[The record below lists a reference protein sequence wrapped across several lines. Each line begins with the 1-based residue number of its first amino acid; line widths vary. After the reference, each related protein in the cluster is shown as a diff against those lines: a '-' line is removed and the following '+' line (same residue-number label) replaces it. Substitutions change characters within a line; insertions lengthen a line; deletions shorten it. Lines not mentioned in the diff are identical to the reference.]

1 MLCRSLLPFLD
12 ASLLAAS
19 CSFQSMRLFHNYV
32 ISGASPAESHIT
44 LVQF

>member
-1 MLCRSLLPFLD
+1 
-12 ASLLAAS
+12 
-19 CSFQSMRLFHNYV
+19 MRLFHNYV